1 MLLGLMALDLW
12 RRLLQL
18 GRLSYDFDEGVYWQ
32 SLESMRHGHRL
43 FAEVFSSQP
52 PAFLGGLSPI
62 YNLLGGGI
70 VAGRLPVMVGSLV
83 ALVAVFVI
91 GRALAGTWT
100 GMLATALVG
109 FDPLYLALSDRL
121 QADLPSVIVGLVAVA
136 IAAEAAARRAS
147 SWVWILAGIVLGVSA
162 MTKLLG
168 VAFLVPIAWL
178 AFTGD
183 GDLWRRLG
191 ATAAGGLAAVILV
204 LAPYPDQLGAI
215 YSQAVGMH
223 VTTRTSEPQSL
234 AQKVQRLID
243 SGPPL
248 VSWLAAA
255 AATLAGAMRRA
266 RWIGML
272 VAWLAAALAVDL
284 AQGPLFIH
292 HLIVLVPPLCLL
304 AAAAPGLVVE
314 VVVGR
319 GRGPAISPS
328 AATAAAAS
336 LGLAAGLGFGLVALT
351 SPLPPEDPKVRPAIS
366 AINGYVK
373 PGVSV
378 VTDELFAAAWTGH
391 PTAPNLV
398 DVSLARITS
407 GELSPARVE
416 AATEAS
422 GAKAVIY
429 STRRLM
435 TLAGFPEWVR
445 QRFRLVFDSGDGLQV
460 WTRP

>member
-1 MLLGLMALDLW
+1 
-12 RRLLQL
+12 
-18 GRLSYDFDEGVYWQ
+18 
-32 SLESMRHGHRL
+32 
-43 FAEVFSSQP
+43 
-52 PAFLGGLSPI
+52 
-62 YNLLGGGI
+62 
-70 VAGRLPVMVGSLV
+70 
-83 ALVAVFVI
+83 
-91 GRALAGTWT
+91 
-100 GMLATALVG
+100 
-109 FDPLYLALSDRL
+109 
-121 QADLPSVIVGLVAVA
+121 
-136 IAAEAAARRAS
+136 
-147 SWVWILAGIVLGVSA
+147 
-162 MTKLLG
+162 
-168 VAFLVPIAWL
+168 
-178 AFTGD
+178 
-183 GDLWRRLG
+183 
-191 ATAAGGLAAVILV
+191 
-204 LAPYPDQLGAI
+204 
-215 YSQAVGMH
+215 
-223 VTTRTSEPQSL
+223 
-234 AQKVQRLID
+234 
-243 SGPPL
+243 
-248 VSWLAAA
+248 
-255 AATLAGAMRRA
+255 
-266 RWIGML
+266 ML

-445 QRFRLVFDSGDGLQV
+445 QRFRLVFDSGDSLQV